1 MFSYKPTDNEL
12 YLYNSCVSYSLSC
25 IKIFTTTTFSITSC
39 NLSQFTGGHVET
51 SISFQKE
58 NGGDCSPAAPTLV
71 FTAHTRGVR
80 GKKYMLLN
88 LIRLDKHKNEYQIS
102 LTLSINHFN
111 SSENVASFVED
122 LLQSFTTFLQEKR

>member
-12 YLYNSCVSYSLSC
+12 YLYNSCVSFVSALKSLLLLLLFC
-25 IKIFTTTTFSITSC
+25 KFVKISITSC

-80 GKKYMLLN
+80 
-88 LIRLDKHKNEYQIS
+88 
-102 LTLSINHFN
+102 
-111 SSENVASFVED
+111 
-122 LLQSFTTFLQEKR
+122 EKRHAFKPH